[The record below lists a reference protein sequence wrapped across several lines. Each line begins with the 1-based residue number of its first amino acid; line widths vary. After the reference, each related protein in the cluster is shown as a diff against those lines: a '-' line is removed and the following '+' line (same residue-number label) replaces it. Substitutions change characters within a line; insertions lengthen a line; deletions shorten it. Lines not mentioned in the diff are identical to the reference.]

1 MKKKF
6 LAVTCMALA
15 SMFALGSCN
24 MGGGGDTSAP
34 DSTGNGGGGKATIV
48 EAKNL
53 EGFNAA
59 YKPAHELIE
68 KKQGQIDVVLV
79 FEDSLPGW
87 EALAEEYSRLHGG
100 AVVVKLNSTYTEA
113 SSYTQN
119 LNNQVN
125 NKDGEWDIV
134 QGNLFLGSNCHTY
147 CIDMNTSVIGKN
159 AYAGAIDGVART
171 WKAVLTQ
178 DAYQTDKSGANTQTY
193 IMNSEGL
200 QTAWFVNDVARD
212 AAIAAGYEGSEIP
225 ANWDELMSLCS
236 YMEAA
241 GYNNPLGIAL
251 DKDSISASQFTWLL
265 RVYGDYYYRNEYQN
279 IMLFNEFEY
288 DPEET
293 NPEADM
299 YYGVSA
305 NKFFYSIFADSAAE
319 YVGPFSA
326 KYQEF
331 IEQFQKMK
339 PYLRTS
345 AANAEE
351 SGLKALRSEFGTQSK
366 GKNSPQILLDYAGAG
381 LAFLKNQNANF
392 QLDFFDYPVM
402 VSEYIPE
409 GTALRDVGGN
419 GGYLS
424 IIKRDAQQDA
434 LNLDFMKFVM
444 SPYGQ
449 SIYYNALNAS
459 GSVPMGMTTVKNDL
473 VLIPKEWKS
482 FFITDKISFNGLVDG
497 NPYISFLIRGFS
509 DGESTT
515 ATVITNW
522 QKYLTG
528 TGADEMD
535 TGTFCGNWENAL
547 EEDWKDYKDTYGKDE
562 SLRTDPNGGVA
573 L

>member
-1 MKKKF
+1 
-6 LAVTCMALA
+6 
-15 SMFALGSCN
+15 
-24 MGGGGDTSAP
+24 
-34 DSTGNGGGGKATIV
+34 
-48 EAKNL
+48 
-53 EGFNAA
+53 
-59 YKPAHELIE
+59 
-68 KKQGQIDVVLV
+68 
-79 FEDSLPGW
+79 
-87 EALAEEYSRLHGG
+87 
-100 AVVVKLNSTYTEA
+100 
-113 SSYTQN
+113 
-119 LNNQVN
+119 
-125 NKDGEWDIV
+125 
-134 QGNLFLGSNCHTY
+134 
-147 CIDMNTSVIGKN
+147 
-159 AYAGAIDGVART
+159 
-171 WKAVLTQ
+171 
-178 DAYQTDKSGANTQTY
+178 
-193 IMNSEGL
+193 
-200 QTAWFVNDVARD
+200 
-212 AAIAAGYEGSEIP
+212 
-225 ANWDELMSLCS
+225 
-236 YMEAA
+236 
-241 GYNNPLGIAL
+241 
-251 DKDSISASQFTWLL
+251 
-265 RVYGDYYYRNEYQN
+265 
-279 IMLFNEFEY
+279 MLSNEFEY
-288 DPEET
+288 DPEDT
-293 NPEADM
+293 NPEANMD
-299 YYGVSA
+299 YGVSA

-402 VSEYIPE
+402 VSDYIPE

-449 SIYYNALNAS
+449 SIYYNGLSAK

-473 VLIPKEWKS
+473 VVIPEEWTS
-482 FFITDKISFNGLVDG
+482 FFVTDKISFNGLVDG

-509 DGESTT
+509 DGESTA

-528 TGADEMD
+528 TGADEMN
-535 TGTFCGNWENAL
+535 TYTFCTNWENAL
-547 EEDWKDYKDTYGKDE
+547 EEDWGDYKDTYGKDE
-562 SLRTDPNGGVA
+562 SLRTNPDGGVA